1 MKPSTL
7 LRIVWV
13 LGGLALLLGFGRE
26 RILGWIPAPRELPRL
41 DGATGR
47 DWISGPFDHGSRER
61 GPDDGLLPAGIQNA
75 TSWVGGD
82 AWQGRAESA
91 WFKANRRVISVGVKG
106 YPQDHDCRLW
116 AEFRAADGAITRIDC
131 PLLNPREVW
140 AVWEITTPGGSVA
153 MRVVGEDRSTQQ
165 AGWIAFS
172 HPFRG
177 WPASLP
183 AVYQLLQLLATTA
196 LVLVLIWGPGLLWH
210 ARAASPA
217 LQAALFVGLGPFLL
231 AALGVFLWG
240 AGLVVPPQTAGL
252 VAVGAAWFAL
262 GAAAWWRDFD
272 FAVSRALRRVLGV
285 SALIVV
291 AVVAKSAYSV
301 GPQGELFRGTVSRN
315 FELSDRIDSRFSFY
329 TVQAAAHGWGPGSPQ
344 TERFF
349 APWTFFSRGPLAGLA
364 SIPVVL
370 ATNGRPPT
378 VLPENP
384 WSPYDSTGFATYRVT
399 MIVLASTVIVALF
412 LILLPLVG
420 DGWAALA
427 AGLLALT
434 PFGVHEVM
442 FTWPKWIATTWVVL
456 AFGLAHARRPLGA
469 GLALG
474 IGFLFHPLALLWAP
488 WLGLWSAGR
497 SETRAV
503 KPVLATLVRFGLG
516 ALALVLPWMAV
527 GALMPH
533 LPTTVLAGQGGFLRY
548 WTMADWH
555 YATWTTWWHTRWL
568 NFANT
573 FLPLHLYFSTDSFN
587 HPKFGSA
594 YEESGRLVKFAEVWW
609 NTLPF
614 AAGLGLWALGG
625 VALVRA
631 SRDIAWA
638 ALLLVIGPA
647 LFIVAYWGMDP
658 LGLMRECGHP
668 LLVALIGLTVVVAA
682 RHGGRL
688 ERLLRHRAMP
698 WLQLPETWLMLWL
711 TTLLNPAPW
720 AGLSAHLDPVYF
732 IFSNAALLAAAWV
745 IARNRAVLP
754 ALDAR
759 AAPATSDWDR
769 FAHQWPGLCNRRV
782 AALAGAVLVCL
793 ALQIAVV
800 ITRQIS
806 PAFTELPAKTAGSF
820 QRDGEFPGEPL
831 AGAHGLRTW
840 GSWGGDDVNT
850 GRLELGPFPVPPTL
864 RFAAGGYPARPG
876 NQLYVER
883 TDTKARLPV
892 ATGPDIGERW
902 RMLEFVPPT
911 EWIGRPVVLVAE
923 DTARQLGGWLA
934 VSEPVRGGHGGGNAE
949 LCTTLA
955 GWSLNGLLYGLLWF
969 AALRWLHRR
978 RLVPDPWLPL
988 VALAVV
994 AAAGYGAFFAYFA
1007 GPLIGK
1013 CYAAAVLLLG
1023 LAGTL
1028 RPGSNDEVLS
1038 AEALAAPKLLVVV
1051 GLFHLALLHLFPST
1065 LEFHAL
1071 AANRFNPLPGDNSLP
1086 HNTARELFRG
1096 APLRT
1101 PGADWLSSDRP
1112 PLQAGWLLLAKPVT
1126 MLTGLDERTT
1136 DGTAAVWLQLGWIFA
1151 AYGLLRQ
1158 LGLPRPR
1165 AIAWT
1170 ALLAASGF
1178 FLLNSVYT
1186 WPKLSAAAFAIGAY
1200 AVWFGGASAPLSRRK
1215 ALLGAALAGLA
1226 WLSHGGVAFSFLA
1239 LAPWVAWRAL
1249 RGEGRHWLA
1258 AAGVFLLFAV
1268 PWLAYQKFYDPP
1280 GNRLLKW
1287 HLGGQIDKDPRGTW
1301 ETLRDGYRALPAGEI
1316 VARRV
1321 TNLKYQT
1328 GGDWSAWRD
1337 FAVDRA
1343 PFRRS
1348 EEFFRT
1354 GRALT
1359 WWLLGLIALPLA
1371 LSRRRSGV
1379 PWMEHRRLG
1388 TWAIGTTLI
1397 WCLLMFLPEAAIIH
1411 QGSYAALLG
1420 IFVLL
1425 AAWCELAGGWTLAV
1439 IATVQ
1444 LAAFATTWLS
1454 ATPVLRDP
1462 LNPVAAGV
1470 MAAAAIGAVALAWRE
1485 RHLAV
1490 PERIAS

>member
-1 MKPSTL
+1 MKPSILFRTL
-7 LRIVWV
+7 WL

-26 RILGWIPAPRELPRL
+26 RILGWIPAARELPRF

-47 DWISGPFDHGSRER
+47 AWISGGFDLGGREHK
-61 GPDDGLLPAGIQNA
+61 PEAGLLPAGIQNS

-82 AWQGRAESA
+82 EWQGRAESA

-116 AEFRAADGAITRIDC
+116 AEFRAADGAITRITC
-131 PLLNPREVW
+131 PLLNPREAW
-140 AVWEITTPGGSVA
+140 AVWEITTPGGAVA
-153 MRVVGEDRSTQQ
+153 LRVVGEDHSTKH

-172 HPFRG
+172 HPFRA
-177 WPASLP
+177 WPASLA
-183 AVYQLLQLLATTA
+183 AVFQSLQLLTTAA
-196 LVLVLIWGPGLLWH
+196 LVLTLVWGPGLLWH
-210 ARAASPA
+210 DRVVSPSGRAV
-217 LQAALFVGLGPFLL
+217 LLVGLGPLL
-231 AALGVFLWG
+231 LSALGVGLWG
-240 AGLVVPPQTAGL
+240 AGFFVSPQAAGFVL
-252 VAVGAAWFAL
+252 VGAWWLTL
-262 GAAAWWRDFD
+262 GATAQRRGFD
-272 FAVSRALRRVLGV
+272 FEVSRAFRRVLGI
-285 SALIVV
+285 SALIVA

-315 FELSDRIDSRFSFY
+315 FEMSDRIDSRFSFY
-329 TVQAAAHGWGPGSPQ
+329 TVQAAAHQWGPGSPK

-370 ATNGRPPT
+370 ATNGRPST
-378 VLPENP
+378 ELPENP
-384 WSPYDSTGFATYRVT
+384 WSPYDPTGFAAYRVT

-420 DGWAALA
+420 EGWAALA

-442 FTWPKWIATTWVVL
+442 FTWPKWVATTWIVL
-456 AFGLAHARRPLGA
+456 GFGLAHARRPLGA

-488 WLGLWSAGR
+488 WIGLWSAGR
-497 SETRAV
+497 SETRTV
-503 KPVLATLVRFGLG
+503 KPLVTTLVRFGAG
-516 ALALVLPWMAV
+516 ALALVLPWMV
-527 GALMPH
+527 IGALMPH

-573 FLPLHLYFSTDSFN
+573 FLPLHLYFSPDSFN

-614 AAGLGLWALGG
+614 AAGLGLWALSGLT
-625 VALVRA
+625 LVRA
-631 SRDIAWA
+631 ARGFAGA

-668 LLVALIGLTVVVAA
+668 LLVTLIGLTVVVAA
-682 RHGGRL
+682 HHGGRL
-688 ERLLRHRAMP
+688 ERLLRHRATP

-711 TTLLNPAPW
+711 TTLLNPVPW
-720 AGLSAHLDPVYF
+720 AGLSAHLDPVYLTL
-732 IFSNAALLAAAWV
+732 NTTALLAAAWV
-745 IARNRAVLP
+745 IARNRTLLP
-754 ALDAR
+754 PSPASQ
-759 AAPATSDWDR
+759 APVESSWHHVTQR
-769 FAHQWPGLCNRRV
+769 WPGLCNRRTGLV
-782 AALAGAVLVCL
+782 GGAVCLCL

-800 ITRQIS
+800 ITRQLT
-806 PAFTELPAKTAGSF
+806 PAFADLPAKTAGSF

-840 GSWGGDDVNT
+840 GSWGGDDLHT
-850 GRLELGPFPVPPTL
+850 GRLELGPFPAPSTL
-864 RFAAGGYPARPG
+864 RFAAGGYPARAG

-883 TDTKARLPV
+883 TDPKARLPV

-902 RMLEFVPPT
+902 RMLEFVPPAD
-911 EWIGRPVVLVAE
+911 WIGRPVVLVA
-923 DTARQLGGWLA
+923 DDAATQIGGWLA
-934 VSEPVRGGHGGGNAE
+934 VSEPVRSGPGGGNAE
-949 LCTTLA
+949 LCSTLA
-955 GWSLNGLLYGLLWF
+955 GWALNGLLYGLLWF

-978 RLVPDPWLPL
+978 RLVTDPWLPL
-988 VALAVV
+988 AALAAV
-994 AAAGYGAFFAYFA
+994 AAAGYLTFFAFFASA
-1007 GPLIGK
+1007 LLGK
-1013 CYAAAVLLLG
+1013 LTASVLLLLG
-1023 LAGTL
+1023 FAGTL
-1028 RPGSNDEVLS
+1028 RPGSTDEALP
-1038 AEALAAPKLLVVV
+1038 ADALAAPRLLVVV
-1051 GLFHLALLHLFPST
+1051 GIFYLALLHLFPSS

-1126 MLTGLDERTT
+1126 MATGLDERTT

-1165 AIAWT
+1165 ALAWT
-1170 ALLAASGF
+1170 TLLAASGF

-1186 WPKLSAAAFAIGAY
+1186 WPKLSAAAFVIGAY
-1200 AVWFGGASAPLSRRK
+1200 AVWFGGTSAPLSRRH
-1215 ALLGAALAGLA
+1215 ALLGAALAALA

-1239 LAPWVAWRAL
+1239 LAPWVVWRAL

-1268 PWLAYQKFYDPP
+1268 PWLAYQKYYDPP
-1280 GNRLLKW
+1280 ANRLLKW
-1287 HLGGQIDKDPRGTW
+1287 HLGGQIEKDARGTW
-1301 ETLRDGYRALPAGEI
+1301 ETIRDGYRALPAGEI

-1321 TNLKYQT
+1321 TNLRYQV

-1348 EEFFRT
+1348 EEFFRS

-1359 WWLLGLIALPLA
+1359 WWLLGAIALPLA
-1371 LSRRRSGV
+1371 LLRRRPAV
-1379 PWMEHRRLG
+1379 PWVEHRCLAA
-1388 TWAIGTTLI
+1388 WVVATTLV
-1397 WCLLMFLPEAAIIH
+1397 WCLLMFLPEAALIH

-1420 IFVLL
+1420 AFVLL
-1425 AAWCELAGGWTLAV
+1425 AAWSELAGSWTLAV
-1439 IATVQ
+1439 VAAVQ
-1444 LAAFATTWLS
+1444 LAAFVTTWLS

-1470 MAAAAIGAVALAWRE
+1470 MVAAAIGAFALAFRE
-1485 RHLAV
+1485 QQVVATEKN
-1490 PERIAS
+1490 PS